1 MIREDLIVSA
11 VNLLQQPQ
19 VAAAPLEKRIA
30 FLQSKNLTSE
40 EINAALQRV
49 GESPVAP
56 AAGSVAP
63 YVAPPLPP
71 QPGYAGGGGY
81 YPAGQLAQRAQDGQ
95 PTRDWRDWFVMA
107 TITGGVGYGLFH
119 LAKRYV
125 YPVIAPPTPEQLSQ
139 DKAAIDAS
147 FAEAF
152 QLLDQLST
160 DTAALKAAE
169 EERTKRVDTC
179 LEEVES
185 VIEQLKATA
194 KRREE
199 EGKRVGEEVRSL
211 RDLIPKALEGQKE
224 AQAQALTDLQNE
236 LKSLKALV
244 VNRQAAAA
252 AGGPGM
258 AGVGGMG
265 MAPRYP
271 GQGVMNGTP
280 PLDPGAA
287 MNGGS
292 AGSAM
297 VGAGNVVGAG
307 AGGMRK
313 DAGSSPL
320 PFGLPQ
326 VKPAI
331 PDWQKAMSGGGS
343 TSGESS

>member
-1 MIREDLIVSA
+1 MIREELVVSA
-11 VNLLQQPQ
+11 VHLLQQPQ
-19 VAAAPLEKRIA
+19 VSAAPLEKRIA

-49 GESPVAP
+49 GEPPVAP
-56 AAGSVAP
+56 PAGPAVP
-63 YVAPPLPP
+63 YVAPPPP
-71 QPGYAGGGGY
+71 PPPGYVGGGSY
-81 YPAGQLAQRAQDGQ
+81 YPSGQLAQRGLNDQ

-107 TITGGVGYGLFH
+107 TISGGVGYGLYH

-199 EGKRVGEEVRSL
+199 EGKRVSEEVRSL

-236 LKSLKALV
+236 LKSLKSLV
-244 VNRQAAAA
+244 VNRTQAANS
-252 AGGPGM
+252 GINPGPK
-258 AGVGGMG
+258 
-265 MAPRYP
+265 YP
-271 GQGVMNGTP
+271 GQGVIGIP
-280 PLDPGAA
+280 PLDPAA
-287 MNGGS
+287 GINGNP
-292 AGSAM
+292 
-297 VGAGNVVGAG
+297 GNVLGNGPGVK
-307 AGGMRK
+307 R
-313 DAGSSPL
+313 DSPL
-320 PFGLPQ
+320 PFGLPTS
-326 VKPAI
+326 KPAI
-331 PDWQKAMSGGGS
+331 PAWQRTSAGPS
-343 TSGESS
+343 TSASTHGSVGEGQDST

>member
-1 MIREDLIVSA
+1 M
-11 VNLLQQPQ
+11 Q
-19 VAAAPLEKRIA
+19 
-30 FLQSKNLTSE
+30 
-40 EINAALQRV
+40 
-49 GESPVAP
+49 
-56 AAGSVAP
+56 
-63 YVAPPLPP
+63 
-71 QPGYAGGGGY
+71 
-81 YPAGQLAQRAQDGQ
+81 
-95 PTRDWRDWFVMA
+95 
-107 TITGGVGYGLFH
+107 
-119 LAKRYV
+119 RYV

-224 AQAQALTDLQNE
+224 AQAQALMDLQNE

-244 VNRQAAAA
+244 VNRQQAV
-252 AGGPGM
+252 AGGQ
-258 AGVGGMG
+258 GVGGMG
-265 MAPRYP
+265 GMSMGMGMAAGRYP

-287 MNGGS
+287 LNGG
-292 AGSAM
+292 AM
-297 VGAGNVVGAG
+297 MGTGNVVGAG
-307 AGGMRK
+307 PAGIRK
-313 DAGSSPL
+313 EGGGSSPL

-326 VKPAI
+326 GKPGI
-331 PDWQKAMSGGGS
+331 PAWQKASASASAGASGSGEGA
-343 TSGESS
+343 SGESS

>member
-1 MIREDLIVSA
+1 MIREDLVASA

-30 FLQSKNLTSE
+30 FLQSKNLSTE

-49 GESPVAP
+49 GEPAVAP
-56 AAGSVAP
+56 SAVAP
-63 YVAPPLPP
+63 YAPPLRL
-71 QPGYAGGGGY
+71 
-81 YPAGQLAQRAQDGQ
+81 LARSIRAVDISHRGSLLRGRI
-95 PTRDWRDWFVMA
+95 PLTLRLSR
-107 TITGGVGYGLFH
+107 H
-119 LAKRYV
+119 R
-125 YPVIAPPTPEQLSQ
+125 PPTPPQLAQ

-152 QLLDQLST
+152 ALLDQLST

-224 AQAQALTDLQNE
+224 AQAQALQDLQNE

-244 VNRQAAAA
+244 VNRTAAATAAA
-252 AGGPGM
+252 AGSMGPRQ
-258 AGVGGMG
+258 V
-265 MAPRYP
+265 YP
-271 GQGVMNGTP
+271 GSGLPNGTP
-280 PLDPGAA
+280 PLDPGASSS
-287 MNGGS
+287 S
-292 AGSAM
+292 AGI
-297 VGAGNVVGAG
+297 GGGTILG
-307 AGGMRK
+307 TGGMRK
-313 DAGSSPL
+313 EGSPL
-320 PFGLPQ
+320 PFGLPTG
-326 VKPAI
+326 KPSI
-331 PDWQKAMSGGGS
+331 PSWQLKAAAPSSSADSGDAAGS
-343 TSGESS
+343 S

>member
-1 MIREDLIVSA
+1 MIREDLVVSA

-49 GESPVAP
+49 GEPPVAP
-56 AAGSVAP
+56 SAGPVAP
-63 YVAPPLPP
+63 YVTPPLPP
-71 QPGYAGGGGY
+71 QPGFAGGGGY
-81 YPAGQLAQRAQDGQ
+81 YPAGQLAQRAHNDQ

-125 YPVIAPPTPEQLSQ
+125 YPVIAPPTPQQLSQ

-224 AQAQALTDLQNE
+224 AQAQALMDLQNE

-244 VNRQAAAA
+244 INRQQAV
-252 AGGPGM
+252 AGGSGM
-258 AGVGGMG
+258 GMG
-265 MAPRYP
+265 MAAGRYP

-287 MNGGS
+287 MNGP
-292 AGSAM
+292 AM

-307 AGGMRK
+307 PAGMRK
-313 DAGSSPL
+313 DAGVPSPM

-326 VKPAI
+326 GKPGI
-331 PDWQKAMSGGGS
+331 PAWQKAMSGGAGA
-343 TSGESS
+343 SGTGEGASESS